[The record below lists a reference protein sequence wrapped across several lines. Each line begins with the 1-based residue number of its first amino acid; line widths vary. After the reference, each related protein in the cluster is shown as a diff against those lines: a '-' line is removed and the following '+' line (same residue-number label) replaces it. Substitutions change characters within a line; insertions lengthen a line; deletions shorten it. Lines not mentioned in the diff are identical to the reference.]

1 MEAKRALVSRWLGS
15 KLLDQCIE
23 VIIHT
28 EITARECI
36 GIAAGES
43 QHQLHGAVDRRIA
56 SFGVQGLVPMLH
68 PWSTLC
74 DLRRIMEIVI
84 HRRADDARMDG
95 KDLNAMLSGF

>member
-1 MEAKRALVSRWLGS
+1 MEAKRALASRWLGS

-28 EITARECI
+28 EITARERI

-56 SFGVQGLVPMLH
+56 SFGVQGLVPLLH
-68 PWSTLC
+68 PWSTLRGP
-74 DLRRIMEIVI
+74 LVFRAITYGSGRLFSPRISAGGIV
-84 HRRADDARMDG
+84 
-95 KDLNAMLSGF
+95 SV